1 MPTELQQIYFSEC
14 LYCFLK
20 YLTSS
25 AILKQATIRMST
37 VELIFENENG
47 IVLFSA
53 IKLQSFYTKLNSILL
68 KPSAAG
74 KFSHKIL

>member
-1 MPTELQQIYFSEC
+1 LLTELQQIYFSEW

-25 AILKQATIRMST
+25 AMLKQATIQMST

-47 IVLFSA
+47 IVFIFCCKTTIFLY
-53 IKLQSFYTKLNSILL
+53 QTQLNAVKTFRSRQVF
-68 KPSAAG
+68 P
-74 KFSHKIL
+74 